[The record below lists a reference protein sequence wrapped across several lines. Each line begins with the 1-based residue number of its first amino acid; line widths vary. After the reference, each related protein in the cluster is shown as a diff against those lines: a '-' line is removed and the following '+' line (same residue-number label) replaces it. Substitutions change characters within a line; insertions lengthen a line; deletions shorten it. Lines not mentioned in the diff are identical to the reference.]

1 MKVEVAIVG
10 GGVVGTSIAYHL
22 CLLGERNVMLLES
35 GRIGGGTTW
44 RGVGGLRTL
53 FAHRLE
59 AELSLHS
66 LDAYLRLERAS
77 GRSFGFRRCGYLLL
91 ATSPQRVLALTNA
104 TANAAAL
111 ALPVEELS
119 EAELARLAPGLR
131 VADVRKAVFSPADGC
146 ILQPAAP
153 AQVYAEL
160 AARSGASF
168 VEHAPVTEIRRG
180 PNGFALRFGDQ
191 TCHAAQ
197 LVIAANAFAGP
208 LLEQL
213 GVSLPSYPY
222 PRHVFSLAPAPL
234 ELNWGM
240 PIVVFQDE
248 DLMLRHDGQIVTL
261 ICGLRQQSTLDS
273 SLTPDQLS
281 LVRERVT
288 RRVDPGGAVLSSLW
302 SGIRAMTPDRRAL
315 IGRVPGV
322 PGAWCAIGFSGHGI
336 MHAPAVGLA
345 MAEWLRTGSSQ
356 RFNLSPLAPDR
367 LGPAVSP
374 PPVLEPGHQ

>member
-1 MKVEVAIVG
+1 
-10 GGVVGTSIAYHL
+10 
-22 CLLGERNVMLLES
+22 
-35 GRIGGGTTW
+35 
-44 RGVGGLRTL
+44 VGGLRTL